1 MCGRGIKMNQ
11 RKNKTIANCVEITL
25 IKNNAPAIMW
35 GDCWLLDEAANLA
48 THTNLMTLHPM
59 IRHHRIFSAL
69 EKSKRFKKSF
79 VRIPGMRGYSLVRYF
94 ELIKDESKQ

>member
-1 MCGRGIKMNQ
+1 
-11 RKNKTIANCVEITL
+11 
-25 IKNNAPAIMW
+25 MW

-59 IRHHRIFSAL
+59 VRHSRIFNAL

-79 VRIPGMRGYSLVRYF
+79 VRIPGQQGYSLVRYF
-94 ELIKDESKQ
+94 ELINDGLGVKK